1 MHMDPGRLEM
11 MSDDELIARGLT
23 GQYREMRD
31 DFFTACYLPW
41 REARPQFAAAEA
53 RLRAIKSGPLV
64 VFAQLQP
71 SFQRCLDA
79 EINLDRRVAALRCVE
94 AVRLHAASHGGKLP
108 ESLSQITEVPVPDDP
123 ATGKPFEYA
132 LDGAA
137 AVLKAPPA
145 PLKTPPAFRLT
156 VRRP

>member
-1 MHMDPGRLEM
+1 MHMDSGRLKLM
-11 MSDDELIARGLT
+11 CDDELIVRGLA

-41 REARPQFAAAEA
+41 REAGPRFAAAES
-53 RLRAIKSGPLV
+53 RLRAIRSGPLV

-71 SFQRCLDA
+71 SYQRCRDA
-79 EINLDRRVAALRCVE
+79 EIELDRRVAALRCVE
-94 AVRLHAASHGGKLP
+94 AIRLHAASHGGKLP
-108 ESLSQITEVPVPDDP
+108 GSLGEITEVLVPDDP

-137 AVLKAPPA
+137 AVLRAPAA
-145 PLKTPPAFRLT
+145 PLRTPPAFRLT
-156 VRRP
+156 IRQP